1 MDRVA
6 ARGLLEHDDAKSLL
20 RGVAVRRRLQLA
32 DQRLEIRSAVDIHI
46 AAHGDRGALEALY
59 LELREMAK
67 RKGLKVELELQR
79 TEPSAD
85 GIER

>member
-1 MDRVA
+1 VPA
-6 ARGLLEHDDAKSLL
+6 
-20 RGVAVRRRLQLA
+20 
-32 DQRLEIRSAVDIHI
+32 AVDIHI

-67 RKGLKVELELQR
+67 RKGLTVELELQR